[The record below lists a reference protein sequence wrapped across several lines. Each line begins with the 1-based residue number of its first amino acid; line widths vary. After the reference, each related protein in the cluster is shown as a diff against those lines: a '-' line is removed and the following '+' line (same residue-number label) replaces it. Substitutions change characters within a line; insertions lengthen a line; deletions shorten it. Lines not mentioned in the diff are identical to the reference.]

1 MENKGTNLTPEQ
13 ALDRLE
19 ELYEQSVNALR
30 EAIADYVDNGTLP
43 DPHARLNGLFV
54 YPSLS
59 VSWDGATPNP
69 PKTRAFGRFTHP
81 GCYTTTVTRPALF
94 RAYLL
99 EQLNLVYHD
108 YGAHITVEASHHEIP
123 YPYVIDELSSDAGS
137 FYERRANAPFSYHR
151 TGADWR

>member
-59 VSWDGATPNP
+59 VSWMA
-69 PKTRAFGRFTHP
+69 R
-81 GCYTTTVTRPALF
+81 
-94 RAYLL
+94 
-99 EQLNLVYHD
+99 
-108 YGAHITVEASHHEIP
+108 
-123 YPYVIDELSSDAGS
+123 
-137 FYERRANAPFSYHR
+137 HR
-151 TGADWR
+151 TRLKHALLDALLIPAVIPLPLRGLRYFALIFWNSLTSFTMIMARILR

>member
-99 EQLNLVYHD
+99 E
-108 YGAHITVEASHHEIP
+108 
-123 YPYVIDELSSDAGS
+123 
-137 FYERRANAPFSYHR
+137 
-151 TGADWR
+151 

>member
-69 PKTRAFGRFTHP
+69 PKTRAFDALLIPAVIPLPLRGLRYFALIFWNSLTSFTMIMA
-81 GCYTTTVTRPALF
+81 RIL
-94 RAYLL
+94 R
-99 EQLNLVYHD
+99 
-108 YGAHITVEASHHEIP
+108 
-123 YPYVIDELSSDAGS
+123 
-137 FYERRANAPFSYHR
+137 
-151 TGADWR
+151 

>member
-13 ALDRLE
+13 ALERLE

-69 PKTRAFGRFTHP
+69 PKTRALDALLILAVIPLPLRGLRYFALIFWNSLISFTMIMARILRW
-81 GCYTTTVTRPALF
+81 RP
-94 RAYLL
+94 
-99 EQLNLVYHD
+99 
-108 YGAHITVEASHHEIP
+108 
-123 YPYVIDELSSDAGS
+123 
-137 FYERRANAPFSYHR
+137 R
-151 TGADWR
+151 TMRSRILT

>member
-69 PKTRAFGRFTHP
+69 PKHALLDALLIPAVIPLPLRGLRYFALIFWNSLTSFTMIMA
-81 GCYTTTVTRPALF
+81 RIL
-94 RAYLL
+94 R
-99 EQLNLVYHD
+99 
-108 YGAHITVEASHHEIP
+108 
-123 YPYVIDELSSDAGS
+123 
-137 FYERRANAPFSYHR
+137 
-151 TGADWR
+151 

>member
-1 MENKGTNLTPEQ
+1 MENTGTSLTPEQ

-19 ELYEQSVNALR
+19 ERYEQSVNALR
-30 EAIADYVDNGTLP
+30 EAIADYIDNGTLP

-81 GCYTTTVTRPALF
+81 AVIPPPLRGQRYFAPIFWNNLALF
-94 RAYLL
+94 IM
-99 EQLNLVYHD
+99 
-108 YGAHITVEASHHEIP
+108 ITGRISRLKP
-123 YPYVIDELSSDAGS
+123 
-137 FYERRANAPFSYHR
+137 R
-151 TGADWR
+151 TMRFRILM

>member
-1 MENKGTNLTPEQ
+1 MEHKGTNLTPEQ

-30 EAIADYVDNGTLP
+30 EAIASYIDNGTLP

-54 YPSLS
+54 LS
-59 VSWDGATPNP
+59 FAICKLDGATPNL

-99 EQLNLVYHD
+99 GQLNLV
-108 YGAHITVEASHHEIP
+108 
-123 YPYVIDELSSDAGS
+123 LSGLW
-137 FYERRANAPFSYHR
+137 RAYC
-151 TGADWR
+151 G

>member
-59 VSWDGATPNP
+59 VSWDGATPNRLKHALLDALLIP
-69 PKTRAFGRFTHP
+69 AVIPLPLRGLRYFALIFWNSLTSFTMIMA
-81 GCYTTTVTRPALF
+81 RIL
-94 RAYLL
+94 R
-99 EQLNLVYHD
+99 
-108 YGAHITVEASHHEIP
+108 
-123 YPYVIDELSSDAGS
+123 
-137 FYERRANAPFSYHR
+137 
-151 TGADWR
+151 

>member
-108 YGAHITVEASHHEIP
+108 YGAHIAVEASH
-123 YPYVIDELSSDAGS
+123 
-137 FYERRANAPFSYHR
+137 
-151 TGADWR
+151 

>member
-69 PKTRAFGRFTHP
+69 PKTRAFGRFNSS
-81 GCYTTTVTRPALF
+81 R
-94 RAYLL
+94 LL
-99 EQLNLVYHD
+99 YH
-108 YGAHITVEASHHEIP
+108 YRYAACAISR
-123 YPYVIDELSSDAGS
+123 LSSGTA
-137 FYERRANAPFSYHR
+137 
-151 TGADWR
+151 